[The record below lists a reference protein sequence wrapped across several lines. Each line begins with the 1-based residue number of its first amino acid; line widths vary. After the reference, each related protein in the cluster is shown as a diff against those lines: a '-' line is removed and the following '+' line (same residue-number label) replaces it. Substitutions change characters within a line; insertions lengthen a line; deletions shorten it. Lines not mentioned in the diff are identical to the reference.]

1 MKPTDRPGWRAR
13 AAHALPI
20 LLSLLPFGP
29 SWWFVLSK
37 PWMPFSVND
46 DNALIELAVRQAC
59 HGERLLGAGSRFGWN
74 HPGPLQFYL
83 IAPFYLL
90 TGGSNSSVWVAA
102 LVLHTFFAAATVY
115 VAQRLGGLHQGL
127 IASAALSLLVA
138 HMGPGFLG
146 HAWGP
151 HAVILPLALFEFLAL
166 GLMLSGAA
174 WLPALA
180 FVGSYL
186 VQTHVGL
193 APIVVS
199 LAAVS
204 AMVALRRPQRQ
215 DLRAGPL
222 VITTVVILGAWAP
235 PLLEE
240 FRSAPGNLTALV
252 DFFRKGDA
260 SHTFAEVIGPLAH
273 EVGSLPI
280 ALAKA
285 IVPSTSDDRNTGA
298 GAAALLLVGCVPLAI
313 ASARRVG
320 NDYAARLG
328 LVALVAAATAYLS
341 ALRIVGPIVD
351 YLLLFTAAVGF
362 AAWAALAARWLSRRS
377 VPGVSAVVVVLAM
390 ASNARGLRAQQPIP
404 IQTLTQMRDVTEVL
418 QRRLATAGVRRPLVR
433 IVPGGWGWVTAAGVL
448 LELERT
454 GLRFAVEES
463 WKGMYRGCA
472 RNGEEDAVILFADP
486 AVDAPNTTGFAL
498 VGSDVHANIFLASG
512 RP

>member
-1 MKPTDRPGWRAR
+1 MKPTDWPGWRAR
-13 AAHALPI
+13 AARSLPI
-20 LLSLLPFGP
+20 LLGLLPFGP

-74 HPGPLQFYL
+74 HPGPIQFYL
-83 IAPFYLL
+83 MAPIYLL
-90 TGGSNSSVWVAA
+90 TGECASSVWVASLA
-102 LVLHTFFAAATVY
+102 LHTLIAAATVY

-127 IASAALSLLVA
+127 LAAAALSLLVA

-166 GLMLSGAA
+166 ALMLSGAA

-186 VQTHVGL
+186 VQTHIGL

-199 LAAVS
+199 LVAVS
-204 AMVALRRPQRQ
+204 AMIALRRLKRQ

-222 VITTVVILGAWAP
+222 VITAVVILGAWSP

-240 FRSAPGNLTALV
+240 FRSTPGNLTALAE
-252 DFFRKGDA
+252 FFRKGDA
-260 SHTFAEVIGPLAH
+260 THTFAEVIGPLAH
-273 EVGSLPI
+273 EVGFLPM

-285 IVPSTSDDRNTGA
+285 IVPSTTDDRNVGA
-298 GAAALLLVGCVPLAI
+298 GAATLLLVGCVPLAI
-313 ASARRVG
+313 ASARRSG
-320 NDYAARLG
+320 NEYAARLG
-328 LVALVAAATAYLS
+328 LVALVAAAAAYVA

-351 YLLLFTAAVGF
+351 YLLLFTAATGF
-362 AAWAALAARWLSRRS
+362 AAWTALGARWLSKRS
-377 VPGVSAVVVVLAM
+377 IPAVSAAVAVLAM
-390 ASNARGLRAQQPIP
+390 VSNARGLQAQQPIP
-404 IQTLTQMRDVTEVL
+404 IQTLTQMRDVTELL

-454 GLRFAVEES
+454 GLGFAVEER
-463 WKGMYRGCA
+463 WNWMYRGYT
-472 RNGEEDAVILFADP
+472 RNGDEDAVLLFADP
-486 AVDAPNTTGFAL
+486 GVDAPDTTGFTL
-498 VGSDVHANIFLASG
+498 VGSDGHANVFLSPG